1 MKRFKK
7 NIHGN
12 TIIEV
17 LIAMVI
23 ISVCVSLAMI
33 LFLNVQKGNLAF
45 FKVKAVE
52 AMEHYMNETLDKKTF
67 FEESYKM
74 EEFTIRKSIVSHE
87 SYPDCK
93 IIRLIAFDGN
103 KNKLGELE
111 SVIHEVN

>member
-1 MKRFKK
+1 MSLFKK
-7 NIHGN
+7 YVRGN

-23 ISVCVSLAMI
+23 ISVCISLAMVM
-33 LFLNVQKGNLAF
+33 FLNVQRGNLTF

-52 AMEHYMNETLDKKTF
+52 AMEHYMKETLNKKTF

-74 EEFTIRKSIVSHE
+74 EEFTIRKSIIDCE
-87 SYPDCK
+87 AYPDCK
-93 IIRLIAFDGN
+93 VIRLIVFDGD

-111 SVIHEVN
+111 SIVHEAQ